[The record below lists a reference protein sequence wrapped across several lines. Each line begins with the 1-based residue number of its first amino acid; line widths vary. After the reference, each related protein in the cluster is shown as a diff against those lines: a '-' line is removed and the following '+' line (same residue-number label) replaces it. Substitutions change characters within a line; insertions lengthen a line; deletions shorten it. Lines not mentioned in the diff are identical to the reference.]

1 VTAPKTY
8 VGLLNLSGDYD
19 EAIQFLDEHHFRTWE
34 GGRETYWHY
43 VDAHTLKAKELIKS
57 KDSRKAISHLERALE
72 YPENLEV
79 GKPTHDEKNAMIYYY
94 MGEAYTQL
102 GSNKK
107 AKEAYQKSAQAENGR
122 SMYDLVFYQAM
133 SNERLG
139 QVEESKQIFND
150 LVERARLQRDK
161 GTDNTLVAVE
171 EASATNNK
179 AISNS
184 YYLEALGNMGLG
196 QQEEAQALLKE
207 ALKVYKNHL
216 WANAMM
222 SI

>member
-1 VTAPKTY
+1 
-8 VGLLNLSGDYD
+8 
-19 EAIQFLDEHHFRTWE
+19 
-34 GGRETYWHY
+34 
-43 VDAHTLKAKELIKS
+43 
-57 KDSRKAISHLERALE
+57 
-72 YPENLEV
+72 
-79 GKPTHDEKNAMIYYY
+79 MIYYY